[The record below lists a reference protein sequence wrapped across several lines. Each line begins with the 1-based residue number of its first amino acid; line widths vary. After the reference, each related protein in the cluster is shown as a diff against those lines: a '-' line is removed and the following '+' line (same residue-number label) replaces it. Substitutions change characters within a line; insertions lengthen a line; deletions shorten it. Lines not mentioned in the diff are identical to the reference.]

1 MLPKLCVYYEEQS
14 ILKLVPDMKISGT
27 SKLQAEVLKSYK
39 MIALLYEIKSET
51 PVWTIYGTN

>member
-51 PVWTIYGTN
+51 SV